1 MPPTPDLDL
10 VRGTLDL
17 IILRTLSWGPKHGLG
32 IVRWLDEVTHQELLV
47 EEGALYPALHRL
59 EQKKLIAGEWG
70 YTEAQRRARFY
81 RITERGRRHLA
92 QETTRWSRYTN
103 VMALILTAEVA
114 S

>member
-1 MPPTPDLDL
+1 MPPASELDL

-32 IVRWLDEVTHQELLV
+32 VVRWLEEVTHQELLV

-70 YTEAQRRARFY
+70 YTDAQRRARFY
-81 RITERGRRHLA
+81 RLTERGRRHLA
-92 QETTRWSRYTN
+92 EQTTRWTRYTK
-103 VMALILTAEVA
+103 VMQRILTVEVA
-114 S
+114 